1 VIDLFLVLHIWG
13 RLENS
18 ILTSAAM
25 PFQIGSK
32 FLIVLYW
39 QLTLSRANISVN
51 LPTTTKFKWLFCSM
65 IVFLFF
71 VEIFT
76 STFRALSM
84 FGKLGS
90 VVPSVV
96 YVICLLSLTVWYLM
110 TAVKVLRIVRSTNNK
125 RVARLNRLIVFSAM
139 GSIVWVIGVAFLA
152 VDITNN
158 IVYMIG

>member
-1 VIDLFLVLHIWG
+1 
-13 RLENS
+13 
-18 ILTSAAM
+18 
-25 PFQIGSK
+25 
-32 FLIVLYW
+32 
-39 QLTLSRANISVN
+39 
-51 LPTTTKFKWLFCSM
+51 
-65 IVFLFF
+65 
-71 VEIFT
+71 
-76 STFRALSM
+76 M